1 MKLSRIK
8 CTIVTMGFLATVLLL
23 TFSTNTYPLPAKI
36 PPSVTVKNVLNKTG
50 QILNSPNG
58 PQILLSEIFFTV
70 CTSDKRQLAKS
81 NLIYP
86 HRDQKVFINSDDEY
100 FSIAIHYAVEGG
112 RGKIPHMFWVPY
124 VHDGA
129 FITVTNNYCM
139 VSAYVKYY

>member
-36 PPSVTVKNVLNKTG
+36 PPSVTVKNDLNKTG
-50 QILNSPNG
+50 QILQSANG

-81 NLIYP
+81 NFIYP
-86 HRDQKVFINSDDEY
+86 HRKQKVFFNRDDEF
-100 FSIAIHYAVEGG
+100 FSIAIHYAMEGG

-129 FITVTNNYCM
+129 VITVTNHHLS
-139 VSAYVKYY
+139 VSASVQYY